1 MDDET
6 RRWLDG
12 IAGDDA
18 RELIES
24 DAEVIRV
31 VAGPGSGKTTCLKRR
46 TQRLVEGEGINP
58 KKIFV
63 GTFTRAITNE
73 LKDALGRDRDITI
86 STLHSHAYKLLRENP
101 AACQG
106 MKLRFLLDFERK
118 TLLYDIKS
126 EISARKVDDCEKQL
140 KKMEARLAQH
150 ADFENATFRG
160 AVDRWLREH
169 GAMLIGYVV
178 SLCVSGLES
187 DDIRRATF
195 DHVVIDE
202 YQDLTA
208 AEQKLVDLLWSR
220 NGSLTVLGDND
231 QSIYGFR
238 YNHPEGIL
246 GFHQTWE
253 DRGYDCSKLTFS
265 ENWRCDHQILAVA
278 NLMRAEAGNP
288 SPMVPRSRQQGK
300 LDLVHWNTSEEEAK
314 GLASYIKSR
323 LKSHSN
329 ETFLVLVP
337 YRFIG
342 YQLASEIGDE
352 ARTMFTQEVLEHK
365 IAQEAFTAASLLAD
379 PNDRVATRV
388 WLGFHGEERKHATG
402 RNAEAYSKLRPAI
415 GGHELLRK
423 IVDQDVVVSCTGKT
437 QVEKR
442 AKKAIGLIEQNLDPG
457 QVVDYLFNPARAN
470 DELDDEKRRQL
481 DDSLT
486 KLRAAAHNLLEKQD
500 TPDLRLDELRYRI
513 ATRAPLIPDDTEPR
527 VKIMTLHSAKGLEAK
542 NVVIA
547 GIADQLTPGFPPKE
561 DEDPD
566 EKGRLLY
573 VAVTRAKESL
583 IVSWPRNI
591 RYDLMMSN
599 KGRIDGR
606 PITRNGVRWVTTSQ
620 SRFTRGWHVRPT
632 RGEDWLTDNVKPD
645 AER

>member
-1 MDDET
+1 MDNET
-6 RRWLDG
+6 RSWLDG
-12 IAGDDA
+12 IEGDDA

-24 DAEVIRV
+24 NANVIRV
-31 VAGPGSGKTTCLKRR
+31 VAGPGSGKTTCLKGRI
-46 TQRLVEGEGINP
+46 QRLVEGDGINP
-58 KKIFV
+58 EKIFV
-63 GTFTRAITNE
+63 GTFTRAITTE
-73 LKDALGRDRDITI
+73 LKDALGRDHDITI

-106 MKLRFLLDFERK
+106 MELRFLLDFERK
-118 TLLYDIKS
+118 TMLYDIKS
-126 EISARKVDDCEKQL
+126 EISARIVTDCEKEL
-140 KKMEARLAQH
+140 KKMEARIAQH
-150 ADFENATFRG
+150 AEFENAAFRG
-160 AVDRWLREH
+160 AVDRWLRAH

-187 DDIRRATF
+187 DDIRRGTF

-208 AEQKLVDLLWSR
+208 VEQKLVELLWSR
-220 NGSLTVLGDND
+220 NGSLSVLGDND

-253 DRGYDCSKLTFS
+253 DRGYDCAKPTFS
-265 ENWRCDHQILAVA
+265 DNWRCAHQILAVA

-288 SPMVPRSRQQGK
+288 HPMVPRSRQQGK

-323 LKSHSN
+323 LKSHPN

-352 ARTMFTQEVLEHK
+352 PRTMFTQEVLEHR
-365 IAQEAFTAASLLAD
+365 IAQEAFTAASILAD
-379 PNDRVATRV
+379 PNDRVAVRA
-388 WLGFHGEERKHATG
+388 WLGFHTG
-402 RNAEAYSKLRPAI
+402 ILKRAPSRNADAYSSLPPGI
-415 GGHELLRK
+415 DGHDLMRK
-423 IVDQDVVVSCTGKT
+423 IVKQEIKVRGIGKT
-437 QVEKR
+437 HIENR
-442 AKKAIGLIEQNLDPG
+442 AKMAVELIDQNLDPG
-457 QVVDYLFNPARAN
+457 QVVDHLFDPARAN
-470 DELDDEKRRQL
+470 DELDDDKRSQL
-481 DDSLT
+481 ADSLK
-486 KLRAAAHNLLEKQD
+486 KLRAAARKLLENQD
-500 TPDLRLDELRYRI
+500 TPDLRKVLDELRYRI
-513 ATRAPLIPDDTEPR
+513 ATRVPLIPDDEEPR

-547 GIADQLTPGFPPKE
+547 GVADQLTPGLLPKE

-583 IVSWPRNI
+583 IVSWPRHI
-591 RYDLMMSN
+591 RYERMVSN
-599 KGRIDGR
+599 NGRIDGR
-606 PITRNGVRWVTTSQ
+606 PITRNRVRWVTTSQ
-620 SRFTRGWHVRPT
+620 SRFTRGWPIRPT
-632 RGEDWLTDNVKPD
+632 RGARL
-645 AER
+645 AHR